1 MGTALAIDRDRYTL
15 GSSARTAL
23 IVHDEAHLEPAFQAL
38 LDAMEAEQR
47 RCGDFR
53 PTRVMELTATPRGDN
68 QPFRLTDREKSPPEE
83 LPHELSE
90 PLHFAWQR
98 LKAKKG
104 IAFHRPDGEKEK
116 VADRIAML
124 AKKYADDESGKAI
137 LVYVSSLEDHATVCK
152 ALHGQNVQM
161 LTGTLRGLERDRMA
175 NPRRET
181 GCPIFARF
189 LKPPKPEAGENE
201 RWKVTPKPGTVY
213 LVCTSAGEVGIDIS
227 ADHLVCDLAAFDRMA
242 QRFGRVNRFGTGD
255 AKIDVV
261 HESTPDPKKEN
272 DPNDQARWRTL
283 ELLKELPL
291 VGTRRSASPLALM
304 ELRGRA
310 ELKPKFDLAYTPKPV
325 ILPAT
330 DILFDSWALTSVTG
344 KLPGRPPVEPYL
356 HGVPDRETPE
366 TYVAWREEVGVIK
379 GELLKRYKPEE
390 LLEDYPLKPH
400 ELLRDRSDRVLK
412 HLGALAERRPDAPI
426 WLLDESGTVEP
437 LTLGYLAEKG
447 RKDQINYRTV
457 LLSPDI
463 GGLLI
468 EDRESRGNAE
478 WLFKGGGGAPK
489 LLRRVGRMA

>member
-1 MGTALAIDRDRYTL
+1 
-15 GSSARTAL
+15 
-23 IVHDEAHLEPAFQAL
+23 
-38 LDAMEAEQR
+38 MEAERR

-152 ALHGQNVQM
+152 VLHGQNVQM

-272 DPNDQARWRTL
+272 DPNDQCGGERWNCSRNYPWSALADPPVPLRHGTSRPSRTQAKVRSCLHTKARNPTGHGHPIRLLGADKRDRKAPRTSAGRA
-283 ELLKELPL
+283 LPA
-291 VGTRRSASPLALM
+291 RRSGP
-304 ELRGRA
+304 R
-310 ELKPKFDLAYTPKPV
+310 D
-325 ILPAT
+325 
-330 DILFDSWALTSVTG
+330 TG
-344 KLPGRPPVEPYL
+344 NVRC
-356 HGVPDRETPE
+356 
-366 TYVAWREEVGVIK
+366 VA
-379 GELLKRYKPEE
+379 
-390 LLEDYPLKPH
+390 
-400 ELLRDRSDRVLK
+400 
-412 HLGALAERRPDAPI
+412 
-426 WLLDESGTVEP
+426 
-437 LTLGYLAEKG
+437 
-447 RKDQINYRTV
+447 
-457 LLSPDI
+457 
-463 GGLLI
+463 
-468 EDRESRGNAE
+468 
-478 WLFKGGGGAPK
+478 
-489 LLRRVGRMA
+489 